1 MTPFADPPPF
11 AAWEH
16 RTAREGFEVVHVTA
30 LGGGGPG
37 GLDGLGGGW
46 RITTC
51 TTAVEDGEPWVVDAV
66 IDVDATWTTR
76 RARVRGL
83 SPAGERT
90 LVLDADG
97 SGRWRVDGEHDP
109 RLDGC
114 LDVDLESSAVTNAL
128 PVHRMRLAVGEGGPA
143 PAVYVRA
150 VGLDVERLEQTYA
163 RVEHPGPGRRFA
175 YTAPAFDTACDLE
188 VDAAGLVLEYPG
200 IAVRRF

>member
-11 AAWEH
+11 AAWDH
-16 RTAREGFEVVHVTA
+16 RTAREGFEVVHLTRLERVR
-30 LGGGGPG
+30 LG
-37 GLDGLGGGW
+37 DGRLGDGW

-97 SGRWRVDGEHDP
+97 SGGWRVDGEPDP

-114 LDVDLESSAVTNAL
+114 LDVDLESSAVTNTL
-128 PVHRMRLAVGEGGPA
+128 PVHRMRLAAGDGGPA
-143 PAVYVRA
+143 PAAYVRA
-150 VGLDVERLEQTYA
+150 VGLGVERLEQTYA
-163 RVEHPGPGRRFA
+163 RVEHDGPGRRFA
-175 YTAPAFDTACDLE
+175 YTAPAFGTACELQ

-200 IAVRRF
+200 IAVRRI